1 MRANWSRVARL
12 SLVIVFVMII
22 FSQKVLTEGIYDYLL
37 KDEDLIAAGI
47 DEDFTYLIVKTDDE
61 FQFRRLNRSFEN
73 IIETKKLTTP
83 YKNIFRFEFEG
94 FPGSIKLTT
103 KSIEFRTNLG
113 ELFFMV
119 DRID

>member
-1 MRANWSRVARL
+1 MRINWSRVARL
-12 SLVIVFVMII
+12 SLVAVFVMII
-22 FSQKVLTEGIYDYLL
+22 FSQKVLTEGVYDYLL
-37 KDEDLIAAGI
+37 KDEDLIAAAI

-61 FQFRRLNRSFEN
+61 YQFRRLNRSFEN
-73 IIETKKLTTP
+73 VIETKRLTTP

-119 DRID
+119 ERID